1 MKPGQLST
9 RLTQQKALSQKTIR
23 AKLNGD
29 LSEKDFQEL
38 KQSIEEERIGIE
50 NAQNRLNAEQTSM
63 EQLMKDA
70 RRSAV
75 DVVGAWQKGDVNQRQ
90 TLAKAFFPDGLFYSA
105 KRGSLNRVTN
115 AIQEMVIATCGKWA
129 MMVGPEGF
137 EPPAKGL

>member
-38 KQSIEEERIGIE
+38 KQSIEEERISIE
-50 NAQNRLNAEQTSM
+50 HPQNRLNAEQTSM

-90 TLAKAFFPDGLFYSA
+90 TLAKAFFPRQTGF
-105 KRGSLNRVTN
+105 
-115 AIQEMVIATCGKWA
+115 
-129 MMVGPEGF
+129 F
-137 EPPAKGL
+137 EPRN

>member
-38 KQSIEEERIGIE
+38 KQSIEEERISIE
-50 NAQNRLNAEQTSM
+50 HPQNRLNAEQTSM

-75 DVVGAWQKGDVNQRQ
+75 DVVG
-90 TLAKAFFPDGLFYSA
+90 
-105 KRGSLNRVTN
+105 RGRRV
-115 AIQEMVIATCGKWA
+115 M
-129 MMVGPEGF
+129 
-137 EPPAKGL
+137 